1 MSPAWATT
9 WNCEVVLGA
18 DEPIGTGHDEAEQL
32 MRELGIDDSALV
44 EGAYIDLIETQ
55 DASAQPAS

>member
-1 MSPAWATT
+1 
-9 WNCEVVLGA
+9 VVLGA